1 MHGEIYR
8 WRIDIEAGEGG
19 GGRRNTRPIGNSKF
33 TDVFPFQSRPLFRD
47 ARYFH
52 RSIISPMLGEGRCH
66 APHPSTRPI
75 RIGVG
80 RGYSILCT
88 YTDYRACHDRHTFDT
103 TRIKRVAIQLPLRF
117 FISLSLVS
125 FLPVRRVERRFS
137 DRGQISRKDGI
148 TICKRTGGVG
158 NRSSCLRFDVSS
170 PTPTHFRP
178 SISFVSHFSSVPFLS
193 LSSFV
198 FPFFLRFFTREN
210 ARRNR
215 KERLSNREKAY
226 PVSGAVEAGGGGMN
240 LAEREEEFPERKGES
255 DGKFALSMARGK

>member
-1 MHGEIYR
+1 MSRSAYFRYYENKT
-8 WRIDIEAGEGG
+8 
-19 GGRRNTRPIGNSKF
+19 RRDPVAAS
-33 TDVFPFQSRPLFRD
+33 LFHL
-47 ARYFH
+47 AF
-52 RSIISPMLGEGRCH
+52 
-66 APHPSTRPI
+66 
-75 RIGVG
+75 
-80 RGYSILCT
+80 
-88 YTDYRACHDRHTFDT
+88 
-103 TRIKRVAIQLPLRF
+103 
-117 FISLSLVS
+117 LVS

-178 SISFVSHFSSVPFLS
+178 SISFVSHFSSVPLLS
-193 LSSFV
+193 LSSSI

-226 PVSGAVEAGGGGMN
+226 PVSGAMEAGGGGMN

>member
-47 ARYFH
+47 ARYFR

-66 APHPSTRPI
+66 APYPSTRPI

-80 RGYSILCT
+80 RGYSMLYT

-137 DRGQISRKDGI
+137 DRGQISRKDSI

-170 PTPTHFRP
+170 PTPIFP
-178 SISFVSHFSSVPFLS
+178 FSSLHFVRFPLFLRSFPLS
-193 LSSFV
+193 LLFRFSF
-198 FPFFLRFFTREN
+198 FPSFFHARER
-210 ARRNR
+210 ATKSQRAII
-215 KERLSNREKAY
+215 E
-226 PVSGAVEAGGGGMN
+226 
-240 LAEREEEFPERKGES
+240 
-255 DGKFALSMARGK
+255 

>member
-1 MHGEIYR
+1 MSRSAYFRYYENKT
-8 WRIDIEAGEGG
+8 
-19 GGRRNTRPIGNSKF
+19 RRDPVAAS
-33 TDVFPFQSRPLFRD
+33 LFHL
-47 ARYFH
+47 AF
-52 RSIISPMLGEGRCH
+52 
-66 APHPSTRPI
+66 
-75 RIGVG
+75 
-80 RGYSILCT
+80 
-88 YTDYRACHDRHTFDT
+88 
-103 TRIKRVAIQLPLRF
+103 
-117 FISLSLVS
+117 LVS

-193 LSSFV
+193 LSSSV

-226 PVSGAVEAGGGGMN
+226 PVSGAMEAGGMN

>member
-47 ARYFH
+47 ARYFR

-170 PTPTHFRP
+170 PTPIFP
-178 SISFVSHFSSVPFLS
+178 FSSLHFVRFPLFLRSFPLS
-193 LSSFV
+193 LSPL
-198 FPFFLRFFTREN
+198 PFFLFPSFFHARER
-210 ARRNR
+210 ATKSQRAII
-215 KERLSNREKAY
+215 E
-226 PVSGAVEAGGGGMN
+226 
-240 LAEREEEFPERKGES
+240 
-255 DGKFALSMARGK
+255 

>member
-47 ARYFH
+47 ARYFR

-117 FISLSLVS
+117 FISLS
-125 FLPVRRVERRFS
+125 
-137 DRGQISRKDGI
+137 
-148 TICKRTGGVG
+148 
-158 NRSSCLRFDVSS
+158 SS
-170 PTPTHFRP
+170 
-178 SISFVSHFSSVPFLS
+178 
-193 LSSFV
+193 
-198 FPFFLRFFTREN
+198 RFFRYEESN
-210 ARRNR
+210 AASRI
-215 KERLSNREKAY
+215 
-226 PVSGAVEAGGGGMN
+226 AG
-240 LAEREEEFPERKGES
+240 KS
-255 DGKFALSMARGK
+255 RGKMV